1 MKLSYWARDHKIPAR
16 ILLIACFTLLY
27 ITGLFA
33 GAQIRDLA
41 IQFGNYFLVSVIIA
55 YACFY
60 FYYPSVTAKETLG
73 KNRHF
78 KRILTARMGLTTCLF
93 ALILFAGNHP
103 EKVQPFSALIIQAN
117 AIVPAK
123 DSPTVKYWSI
133 TEFRSMMKDASG
145 KKLKLKERKK
155 LLKQQTTAI
164 RNSSGSDTSKA
175 LLIALSILVAIG
187 VFYGIL
193 LLSCSLACNDMGGLA
208 AVVLIGGTTL
218 LIFGLI
224 KTIQH
229 ILRSRPKIT
238 N

>member
-1 MKLSYWARDHKIPAR
+1 MRK
-16 ILLIACFTLLY
+16 FY
-27 ITGLFA
+27 I
-33 GAQIRDLA
+33 
-41 IQFGNYFLVSVIIA
+41 
-55 YACFY
+55 
-60 FYYPSVTAKETLG
+60 
-73 KNRHF
+73 
-78 KRILTARMGLTTCLF
+78 LF

-175 LLIALSILVAIG
+175 LLIGANTTAARFVA
-187 VFYGIL
+187 
-193 LLSCSLACNDMGGLA
+193 A
-208 AVVLIGGTTL
+208 
-218 LIFGLI
+218 
-224 KTIQH
+224 
-229 ILRSRPKIT
+229 IT
-238 N
+238 NPTLQPRTGNLLYTDNMTAVLRADDQAEDYKIVLNF